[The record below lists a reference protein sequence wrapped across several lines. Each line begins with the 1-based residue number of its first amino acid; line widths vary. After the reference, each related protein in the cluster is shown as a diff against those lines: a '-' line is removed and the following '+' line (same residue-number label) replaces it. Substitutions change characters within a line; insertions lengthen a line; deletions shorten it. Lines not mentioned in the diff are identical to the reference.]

1 MKSRRHK
8 SFFAVNPVSQDST
21 SGFLESMSHL
31 QTDFHAKK
39 YNTVCKTDFC
49 RTFRR
54 SLFLHENHQLDVS
67 QQPPS
72 RVPWRLISATHH
84 KRMKC
89 LTFARNKPT
98 AIKLLCDRENHC
110 EKLQDTGS
118 RRTQEI
124 NKEASACQIPRRL
137 LGRNSLFFSSKRV
150 HLFYPDYTRTQ
161 NTMKPVNVM
170 CNTQECDTR

>member
-1 MKSRRHK
+1 M
-8 SFFAVNPVSQDST
+8 P
-21 SGFLESMSHL
+21 
-31 QTDFHAKK
+31 KK